1 VEDATDSHLRGL
13 AIHRLT
19 TLTEQNLV
27 DFLEGMIL
35 ANLKTPNATRVQT
48 LLDMCERDV
57 ILKMS
62 ALSDAPKTVSDADR
76 KALDTLHED
85 YLRLTSGFARIHG
98 WRGSEEAMQIIKD
111 LAADDRWWMRRW
123 GVEVMKDSPPH
134 CRPDLLERL
143 RQDPH
148 PLVRE
153 VAMEVEC
160 PDSQE

>member
-1 VEDATDSHLRGL
+1 
-13 AIHRLT
+13 
-19 TLTEQNLV
+19 
-27 DFLEGMIL
+27 
-35 ANLKTPNATRVQT
+35 
-48 LLDMCERDV
+48 
-57 ILKMS
+57 
-62 ALSDAPKTVSDADR
+62 
-76 KALDTLHED
+76 
-85 YLRLTSGFARIHG
+85 
-98 WRGSEEAMQIIKD
+98 MQIIKD